1 MGEFLFCSKLWA
13 HLFSSKCQHGLRSN
27 HQRQRSHHATR
38 LLRRDTA
45 GVSEWTRLWPRWSSS
60 FLIVS
65 RHPLPSSPAR
75 LVRSCVRLHLAQFAP
90 SAEQCANDT
99 SSFTSHDYLLH
110 RGHVHSDKSA
120 LDTAMVG
127 ATRLDLSLQKRKGQR
142 GGKSACEEGDNAT
155 YNKQRQVVSRATYAC

>member
-1 MGEFLFCSKLWA
+1 MDKVVASVVIFFFDRKPPSPTLFA
-13 HLFSSKCQHGLRSN
+13 
-27 HQRQRSHHATR
+27 
-38 LLRRDTA
+38 
-45 GVSEWTRLWPRWSSS
+45 
-60 FLIVS
+60 
-65 RHPLPSSPAR
+65 PSSCPQ
-75 LVRSCVRLHLAQFAP
+75 LCTQLHLAQFAP

-110 RGHVHSDKSA
+110 RGHVHGDKSA